1 MRKPRL
7 KSEQSGKPRPALA
20 SKGDD
25 ARWAAV
31 QARDATRDGAFVTAV
46 LSTGIYCR
54 PSCPARHPL
63 RQNVRFYATRE
74 DAESA
79 GFRPCKRCKPDTLS
93 LRDEHAAKVAEA
105 CRLIEA
111 AVEQPKL
118 DVIAAA
124 AGLSPYHFHRIFKA
138 TTGVTPKA
146 FATAHRNNAVRDSLQ
161 RSATVTDAIYD
172 AGFSSSSRF
181 YANSTEVL
189 GMMPTSYRT
198 GAPDEEIRFAF
209 GDCSLGAILVAASA
223 NGVCAILLGA
233 DRQALAGELRQ
244 RFLRAKLIEADAAFN
259 KTVAKTIRLIE
270 APGSNI
276 DLPLDVRG
284 TAFQHRV
291 WAALKDIP
299 AGSTASYTQIAKRI
313 GEPKAVRAVAG
324 ACAANPVAVA
334 IPCHRVV
341 RADGG
346 LAGYRWGVARKR
358 ALLDREGK

>member
-1 MRKPRL
+1 M
-7 KSEQSGKPRPALA
+7 
-20 SKGDD
+20 
-25 ARWAAV
+25 

-146 FATAHRNNAVRDSLQ
+146 YATAHRNNAVRDSLQ

-291 WAALKDIP
+291 WAALKD
-299 AGSTASYTQIAKRI
+299 
-313 GEPKAVRAVAG
+313 
-324 ACAANPVAVA
+324 
-334 IPCHRVV
+334 
-341 RADGG
+341 
-346 LAGYRWGVARKR
+346 
-358 ALLDREGK
+358 